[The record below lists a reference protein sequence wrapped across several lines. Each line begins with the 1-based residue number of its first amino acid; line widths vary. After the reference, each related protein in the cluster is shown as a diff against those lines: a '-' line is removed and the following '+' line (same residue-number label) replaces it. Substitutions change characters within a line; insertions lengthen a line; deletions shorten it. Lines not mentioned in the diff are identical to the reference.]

1 VSRQSNPK
9 PRKELIKRVHDS
21 VLAAELHYQIYWI
34 YKNRDDRAKYI
45 DTLNRYLGFFAQSI
59 QAHFIA
65 LVVVLYATYE
75 DRRDTINLARLYED
89 SPAELKATVST
100 DFTRAKSIWKKIAVL
115 RNNHF
120 GHVTERLEIDAVFET
135 ADVRYDEIK
144 ELSNFRRNSS
154 TAFRTL
160 RTEAHSLIAWIRRKI
175 PTGSSRNLGH
185 KGTSQAA
192 GGRIPRP
199 VGCRARNEDFDSMT
213 AACRRG
219 TST

>member
-1 VSRQSNPK
+1 MSRQSNPK

-45 DTLNRYLGFFAQSI
+45 DTLNRYLAFFAQSI

-120 GHVTERLEIDAVFET
+120 GHVTERLEIDAIFET

-144 ELSNFRRNSS
+144 ELIELSKKLVNRFSYAEDRSS
-154 TAFRTL
+154 FVDSLDSEKDTYRLLDKL
-160 RTEAHSLIAWIRRKI
+160 RS
-175 PTGSSRNLGH
+175 
-185 KGTSQAA
+185 
-192 GGRIPRP
+192 
-199 VGCRARNEDFDSMT
+199 
-213 AACRRG
+213 
-219 TST
+219 